1 MLLAFL
7 PAAVIGAFAHSF
19 IKAQLFRPEIV
30 CIALIAGGL
39 VLLAVD
45 ELQLEARAD
54 DVYEITPLMALK
66 IGFFQVISPWCR
78 ASRAPAR
85 PSSARC

>member
-1 MLLAFL
+1 MFTDPKRVISSSRCCSPFL
-7 PAAVIGAFAHSF
+7 PGGDGAFAHSF

-66 IGFFQVISPWCR
+66 I
-78 ASRAPAR
+78 ASSR
-85 PSSARC
+85 